1 MKLPQSGNVLVLAS
15 NSFTG
20 SHFVDH
26 VLSTTDLHVVGVS
39 RSSEYHPNFLPYRFG
54 KEPAAG
60 RFHFYQMDV
69 NQDMAALIQLCDI
82 LRPAVVANFS
92 AQGEVRN
99 SWKHPEQWWQ
109 TNTMSVVHLTEAL
122 RQRDYLQSY
131 VTSSTPEVY
140 GCTGLNVH
148 ESHTYRPST
157 PYAASKL
164 GGDLHLATL
173 VHRYNFPAVFTR
185 AANVY
190 GRHQQ
195 LYRIIPRTV
204 ISILLGRTIELH
216 GRGLTQRA
224 FVHVRDVAD
233 ATWKAVLHGKPG
245 DVFHVSPDGELR
257 TIASVVEMICRRM
270 NVEFTKQVRLV
281 DENFG
286 QDGVFSLNSARARV
300 QLGWLPRI
308 SFEQGVDETVDWITS
323 NWSFI
328 KEQPHEYIHKI

>member
-1 MKLPQSGNVLVLAS
+1 M
-15 NSFTG
+15 
-20 SHFVDH
+20 DH
-26 VLSTTDLHVVGVS
+26 VLSTTKLNVVGVS

-54 KEPAAG
+54 KELDAD
-60 RFHFYQMDV
+60 RFRFYQMDV
-69 NQDMAALIQLCDI
+69 NHDMGSLIQLCDT

-109 TNTMSVVHLTEAL
+109 TNTMSVVQLTEAL
-122 RQRDYLQSY
+122 RQRDYLQRY

-140 GCTGLNVH
+140 GATGLNVK

-164 GGDLHLATL
+164 GGDLHLTTL
-173 VHRYNFPAVFTR
+173 VNRYEFPVVFTR

-204 ISILLGRTIELH
+204 ISILLGKTIELH
-216 GRGLTQRA
+216 GRGLTERA
-224 FVHVRDVAD
+224 FVHIRDVAE
-233 ATWKAVLHGKPG
+233 ATWKAVLHGMPG

-257 TIASVVEMICRRM
+257 TIASVVEMICRKM
-270 NVEFTKQVRLV
+270 NVEFSRQVSLV

-286 QDGVFSLNSARARV
+286 QDSVFSLDSSRARA
-300 QLGWLPRI
+300 QLGWIPSV
-308 SFEQGVDETVDWITS
+308 SFEQGVDETVHWITS
-323 NWSFI
+323 QWAFI